1 MPRKWRQALL
11 CVREE
16 TAGTAS
22 LSFPLNFRYRTIYK
36 TMVCV
41 IPMDRRTMSKAFTKE
56 TDNDDEL
63 DTGMPVL
70 PAGFKNYITPAG
82 LKKLKDEL
90 LELIDRER
98 PQVVQIVSWAAS
110 NGDRSENGDYIYGK
124 RRLREIDRRIR
135 FLVKRIE
142 AAEEFDPSIHY
153 GNDRIFF
160 GATVTYERENGE
172 ENTVTIVGIDEFDPL
187 QGKISWISPMA
198 KTLIKAREGDTVT
211 LHTPNGVE
219 ELVILEVSYPKP
231 E

>member
-1 MPRKWRQALL
+1 M
-11 CVREE
+11 
-16 TAGTAS
+16 
-22 LSFPLNFRYRTIYK
+22 N
-36 TMVCV
+36 
-41 IPMDRRTMSKAFTKE
+41 KAFVKE
-56 TDNDDEL
+56 TDNDEPDI
-63 DTGMPVL
+63 GVPVL

-98 PQVVQIVSWAAS
+98 PQVVQTVSWAAS

-124 RRLREIDRRIR
+124 RRLREIDKRIR

-142 AAEEFDPSIHY
+142 AAEEFDPGIHY
-153 GNDRIFF
+153 GNDQIFF

-172 ENTVTIVGIDEFDPL
+172 ENTVTIVGIDELDPL
-187 QGKISWISPMA
+187 HGKISWVSPMA

-211 LHTPNGVE
+211 LRTPNGVE